1 MMVGLLWSIV
11 DWIRMYVDSRC
22 IIIINGVII
31 DNHVGRRFTQA
42 HPFNACRIATMWAR
56 SNRSVRRLAVHCLK
70 KKAGDRQDWRLC
82 ERQEDEWG
90 KKE

>member
-31 DNHVGRRFTQA
+31 DNHVGRRFTQT

-70 KKAGDRQDWRLC
+70 KKGGGSTGLAVV
-82 ERQEDEWG
+82 
-90 KKE
+90 